1 MIEYDIYCQYYQILF
16 YNIYI
21 TNAFILWGRHTLSSL
36 SFLCKSHPAGTVPH
50 ETAIAKDETNAE
62 QAREILV
69 ESTLTA
75 GAATVTEYEEHSE
88 NEISNKLSR
97 H

>member
-1 MIEYDIYCQYYQILF
+1 MTFWCRFRKLLD
-16 YNIYI
+16 
-21 TNAFILWGRHTLSSL
+21 
-36 SFLCKSHPAGTVPH
+36 KSNEFSTETEPH